1 MIGIVIP
8 ALDPPA
14 SLLTLV
20 AELRQLGA
28 GPLVVVND
36 GSTASSVF
44 AALEALD
51 GVTVL
56 YHERNRGKGD
66 ALKTGFRHLLADAT
80 VTGIMTVDA
89 DGQHL
94 AADVRTLRKVAMH
107 DPAALI
113 LGTRDFDGEVPFRSA
128 LGNRIT
134 RSVLVL
140 TTGLRL
146 RDTQTGL
153 RVLPRHLVQQ
163 SLSLA
168 SGGYAFEFEI
178 LFLARK
184 LELPIRQVPI
194 STVYIEGNRESHFR
208 PFRDSLQI
216 YSVFLRFLFV
226 SISSFC
232 VDVVL
237 FALLHWISDSIFFST
252 YAARVASGTFNFMG
266 NRRFVFLVRGRNA
279 MARDILAY
287 ITLAFLISTASGI
300 AVTTFSQWLD
310 WIPTIVKIWV
320 DPCLFII
327 SFAVQ
332 RFIIFGQRVGAHSH
346 TDPRI

>member
-8 ALDPPA
+8 ALDPPS

-20 AELRQLGA
+20 EELQQLGM

-36 GSTASSVF
+36 GSSVLSVF
-44 AALEALD
+44 SELEALD

-56 YHERNRGKGD
+56 HHERNRGKGD
-66 ALKTGFRHLLADAT
+66 ALKTGFRHLLIDAT
-80 VTGIMTVDA
+80 VTSIMTVDA

-94 AADVRTLRKVAMH
+94 ASDVRMLQNVAMH
-107 DPAALI
+107 EAEALI

-128 LGNRIT
+128 LGNRMT
-134 RSVLVL
+134 RSVLAL

-153 RVLPRHLVQQ
+153 RVLPRRLVQQ

-168 SGGYAFEFEI
+168 SGGYAFEFEM
-178 LFLARK
+178 LFLAKR
-184 LELPIRQVPI
+184 LELRIKQVAI

-216 YSVFLRFLFV
+216 YAVFVRFLFV
-226 SISSFC
+226 SLASFC
-232 VDVVL
+232 IDVTL
-237 FALLHWISDSIFFST
+237 FALIHWFSDSIFFST
-252 YAARVASGTFNFMG
+252 YAARITSGALNFLG
-266 NRRFVFLVRGRNA
+266 NRHFAFLVRGRNTVV
-279 MARDILAY
+279 RDLLAY
-287 ITLAFLISTASGI
+287 VTLAFLVSTASGT
-300 AVTTFSQWLD
+300 AVTMFSQWLG
-310 WIPTIVKIWV
+310 WMPTIVKIWV
-320 DPCLFII
+320 DPCLFIV

-332 RFIIFGQRVGAHSH
+332 RFMIFGRRVGTH
-346 TDPRI
+346 THEER